1 MNKYLYDDLAARW
14 YRGGR
19 IYFYSDPHFSDP
31 EMVLLRTNYVGDE
44 EQVRRINSKIGKKDT
59 LIVLGDVG
67 NPEWI
72 KKIRGYKVLIKGNHD
87 GGNSNYQRVTKF
99 LPSTCPK
106 CGKKVVFD
114 YETAHNVGP
123 EYAWCPQ
130 CGTVRPRD
138 NTQDNRLFDEVY
150 EGMKQIGP
158 NIVLSHEPV
167 PVLSCCINIHGH
179 DHSNW
184 TKDLV
189 IDFNGS
195 EPRITEASGKHH
207 FNMCAEH
214 IDYTPVSLDEI
225 ISSIN
230 LKDYLDI
237 HRITIDKAIK
247 RKESR

>member
-1 MNKYLYDDLAARW
+1 MYKYLYDDLAARW

-31 EMVLLRTNYVGDE
+31 EMVYLRKNYIGDD
-44 EQVRRINSKIGKKDT
+44 EQVRRINSKIGKNDT
-59 LIVLGDVG
+59 LIILGDIG

-87 GGNSNYQRVTKF
+87 GGNSNYQRV
-99 LPSTCPK
+99 
-106 CGKKVVFD
+106 V
-114 YETAHNVGP
+114 
-123 EYAWCPQ
+123 CPQ
-130 CGTVRPRD
+130 D
-138 NTQDNRLFDEVY
+138 NHLFDEVY
-150 EGMKQIGP
+150 EGELQIGP
-158 NIVLSHEPV
+158 NIKLSHEPI
-167 PVLSCCINIHGH
+167 PVLSCYINIHGH
-179 DHSNW
+179 DHSNLS
-184 TKDLV
+184 KDLI
-189 IDFNGS
+189 IDFNDS
-195 EPRITEASGKHH
+195 EPRIIEASDKHH

-225 ISSIN
+225 IKSVK